1 MMKSY
6 NPANGELVWEG
17 IADSSN
23 EIANK
28 IVQGSKAF
36 SSWSTKSIEERI
48 EFLTRYENEL
58 KKNKDNLALAISKE
72 TGKPLWE
79 SKTEVDAM
87 ISKIP
92 LSIQSFLER
101 CGRKESTQGNFKLFT
116 EYRPHGVV
124 AVFGPFNFPGH
135 LPNGHI
141 VPALLAGNVVLF
153 KPSEL
158 TPFVGELIHKYLKL
172 PDGVFQVV
180 QGGPDAGKTLANSL
194 DVKGIF
200 FTGSAAIGEI
210 LKEQNLK
217 NPGRILALE
226 MGGNNPLI
234 ISKIQDVKAA
244 AYLTIQSAF
253 LTTGQR
259 CSAARR
265 LILTD
270 ECPKDAFIKELVH
283 QVEGLKIGSYD
294 DKEEPFMGPVIHLN
308 TAKKLLDAEKHLIKQ
323 GATVIYPMRQLYV
336 GLPFITPALI
346 DVTSILSTRDEE
358 LFGPFLQIYQTDSLD
373 NAIKIANDT
382 AYGLSSGL
390 FSESEMEWK
399 HFYST
404 IRAGIINWNA
414 PLTGASSKA
423 PFGGIGKSGNYR
435 PSAYLA
441 ADYCSYPIASM
452 QKPALEM
459 PLTLTPGISP

>member
-1 MMKSY
+1 MKSY

-17 IADSSN
+17 NADSPL
-23 EIANK
+23 EIESK
-28 IVQGSKAF
+28 IASALKALPEW
-36 SSWSTKSIEERI
+36 SSKSIEERI
-48 EFLTRYENEL
+48 AFLNRYEEQL
-58 KKNKDNLALAISKE
+58 KKNKDILALAISKE

-87 ISKIP
+87 IGKIP

-101 CGRKESTQGNFKLFT
+101 CENKESVQGQFKLFT
-116 EYRPHGVV
+116 SYRPHGVV

-141 VPALLAGNVVLF
+141 VPALLAGNVVIF

-158 TPFVGELIHKYLKL
+158 TPSIGALIQQYLEL
-172 PDGVFQVV
+172 PEGVFQVI
-180 QGGPDAGKTLANSL
+180 QGGPDAGKQLADSP
-194 DVKGIF
+194 DIKGIF
-200 FTGSAAIGEI
+200 FTGSAHVGQI

-253 LTTGQR
+253 ITSGQR

-265 LILTD
+265 LILTK
-270 ECPKDAFIKELVH
+270 ECPKEFLQELTH
-283 QVEGLKIGSYD
+283 QIESIKIGSYD
-294 DKEEPFMGPVIHLN
+294 EEPFMGPVIHLEA
-308 TAKKLLDAEKHLIKQ
+308 AKKLLEAQKELLTR
-323 GATVIYPMRQLYV
+323 GAKSIYPMRQLKE
-336 GLPFITPALI
+336 GIPFVTPALL
-346 DVTSILSTRDEE
+346 DVTEVQNIADEE
-358 LFGPFLQIYQTDSLD
+358 LFGPFLQIYQVSKLSD
-373 NAIKIANDT
+373 AIKIANST
-382 AYGLSSGL
+382 AYGLSAGL
-390 FSESEMEWK
+390 FSDSEDEWRL
-399 HFYST
+399 FYNS
-404 IRAGIINWNA
+404 IKAGIINWNA

-459 PLTLTPGISP
+459 PATLTPGIST